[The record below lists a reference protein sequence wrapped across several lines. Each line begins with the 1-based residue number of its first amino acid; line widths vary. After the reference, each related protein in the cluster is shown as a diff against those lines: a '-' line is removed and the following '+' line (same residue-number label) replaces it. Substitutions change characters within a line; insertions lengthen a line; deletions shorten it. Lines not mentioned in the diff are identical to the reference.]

1 MNERPLPH
9 KRNAEQF
16 IGFDF
21 GLRRIGVAVGDNITG
36 VASLRPAVLCNDGPN
51 WRAVRQEIEQWKPDA
66 CIVGL
71 PLNLDGSS
79 QAMTRRAQ
87 RFARELKKRYKLP
100 VYLCDERLSSR
111 EADAEIRL
119 ARADGRK
126 TRKTRKGDRDSVAAR
141 LILEHWIKSCE
152 ATRRQSIEKQFSESA
167 PSTDT
172 WSELAQETDRSSNA
186 LW

>member
-21 GLRRIGVAVGDNITG
+21 GSRRIGVAVGDNVTG
-36 VASLRPAVLCNDGPN
+36 AASLRPALVCNNGPN
-51 WRAVRQEIEQWKPDA
+51 WRAVEKEIEQWKPDA

-111 EADAEIRL
+111 EADAEIKS

-126 TRKTRKGDRDSVAAR
+126 SRKTRKGDRDSVAAL

-152 ATRRQSIEKQFSESA
+152 ATRQQRIERQVAENA
-167 PSTDT
+167 PFADT
-172 WSELAQETDRSSNA
+172 RSELTQETDRSSNA